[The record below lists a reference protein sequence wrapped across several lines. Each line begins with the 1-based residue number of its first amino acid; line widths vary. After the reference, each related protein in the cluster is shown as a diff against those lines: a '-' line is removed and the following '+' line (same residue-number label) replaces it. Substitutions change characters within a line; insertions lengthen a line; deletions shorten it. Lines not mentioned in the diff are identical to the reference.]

1 MMLELGQVDLQDL
14 ASALEDQSDFHS
26 WWLDPR
32 SGAIELWSE
41 DVLDEDED
49 RPADRDAVAIEPIA
63 SREGW
68 LDMADFIEQI
78 GDARARDLLA
88 RAIEGRG
95 AFRRFKDTLLEFP
108 DLREAWFDF
117 HRIRMERR
125 AIEWLLDQHL
135 IDAGAGRRAVD
146 ARPDPEISHGV
157 DALAVARAVEA
168 DLADRYRERLREV
181 RLYGSW
187 ARGDAHPESDIDLL
201 VVLDQLDSRWAER
214 RRIEDILWKHSLEN
228 DVVVSAFPV
237 GEEELEQSSSP
248 LLARISSD
256 AVAVT

>member
-1 MMLELGQVDLQDL
+1 MLELAQVDLQDL
-14 ASALEDQSDFHS
+14 VRALEDQSNFHS

-41 DVLDEDED
+41 DVLDEQVDH
-49 RPADRDAVAIEPIA
+49 PADRGAVAIEPIE

-68 LDMADFIEQI
+68 VDMADFIEQT

-88 RAIEGRG
+88 HAIEGRG

-108 DLREAWFDF
+108 ELREAWSEF

-125 AIEWLLDQHL
+125 AIDWLLNRHL

-146 ARPDPEISHGV
+146 ARPDPEISRAV
-157 DALAVARAVEA
+157 DAREVARAVKA
-168 DLADRYRERLREV
+168 DLADRYGRRLRAV

-201 VVLDQLDSRWAER
+201 VVLDRLDSRWAER

-228 DVVVSAFPV
+228 DVVVSAFPI
-237 GEEELEQSSSP
+237 GEEQLERSSSP
-248 LLARISSD
+248 FLARISSY